1 MKKNKILTLLLSFS
15 CVTSL
20 LSSCNQ
26 EENTSPDIPSEEPE
40 KIYKYKDPKCYEG
53 TLISNLDLPLFNET
67 TLHVPLLD
75 TKINFTYQEID
86 QELSEDESMRKIKFH
101 LNMDLYS
108 SQEMYESS
116 ILSEYVLTSV
126 FGDFKYQNILNNV
139 SDLDFYY
146 YGDGVLYTTISRF
159 ENNVKPSR
167 VDEEYLKAYPREII
181 GTSKIDISSLMDMV
195 GTVSSDNSTDFI
207 IQQIYSI
214 LSGFS
219 VKIGDITSFIEGITI
234 DVLDE
239 GFKASVDQEGLDG
252 LSSILTNIVNFTV
265 NKLGIDV
272 NLKDGNLLDLN
283 KFEISYTPLA
293 ISATILSENS
303 TSSLL
308 NLSLT
313 RNDNN
318 ALSVESSINLEEDY
332 LIQEKAVKAVDSF
345 YSLYDSYSLDGSS
358 QTDIY
363 NAISTINGLNN
374 DEKSRIANFNS
385 YLGYDVLTIDE
396 NGNYTGLSEEEA
408 IQNYY
413 QNILDVINGENS
425 TDYQIMNG
433 LEKVFSL
440 FNEDKYSDSLKFNL
454 LTYLERNNEEEYN
467 AYLDKISSFLNRFL
481 DQILE
486 DVNTLLNEYNKDEE
500 HTLEKTHDLI
510 ENIYNLTSFDNIIL
524 SDDKEIKL
532 EDLKEDDIIKALPS
546 EILSKIAY
554 IFSLNHQIFDQT
566 YAQNVS
572 SIIINYLDEIY
583 KMVIDMGEKSDIKE
597 FRDVPSYLILNEDN
611 DEIYKIFDLIS
622 NGNLQFI
629 NTIKNKLDDIIS
641 DLLYKADLMANKKL
655 DNTITIEEI
664 RLIFNKKDLASKKEV
679 LDGMYNMIHVY
690 LSSPLYEKYE
700 ANLSYI
706 DKYYELCNEFELQ
719 EDRL

>member
-15 CVTSL
+15 CITSL

-26 EENTSPDIPSEEPE
+26 KENTSPDVPSEEPE

-159 ENNVKPSR
+159 ENNAKPSR

-363 NAISTINGLNN
+363 NAISTINGLNS

-425 TDYQIMNG
+425 TDYEIMNG

-454 LTYLERNNEEEYN
+454 LTYLERNNEKEYN

-510 ENIYNLTSFDNIIL
+510 ENIYILTSFDNIIL

-532 EDLKEDDIIKALPS
+532 EDLKENDIIKALPS

-566 YAQNVS
+566 YAQNIS
-572 SIIINYLDEIY
+572 SIIIKYLDEIY

-611 DEIYKIFDLIS
+611 DEMYKIFDLIS

-664 RLIFNKKDLASKKEV
+664 RLIFNKEDLASKKEV

>member
-396 NGNYTGLSEEEA
+396 NGNYTDLSEEEA

-611 DEIYKIFDLIS
+611 DEMYKIFNLIS

>member
-1 MKKNKILTLLLSFS
+1 MKKNKILTLLLSLS

-26 EENTSPDIPSEEPE
+26 EENASPDVPSEDPE
-40 KIYKYKDPKCYEG
+40 KVYKYKDPKCYEG

-116 ILSEYVLTSV
+116 ILSEYVLTSF

-159 ENNVKPSR
+159 ENNAKPSR
-167 VDEEYLKAYPREII
+167 VDEDYLKAYPREII

-272 NLKDGNLLDLN
+272 DLKDGNLLDLN

-318 ALSVESSINLEEDY
+318 ALNVESSINLEEDY

-358 QTDIY
+358 QTEIY

-425 TDYQIMNG
+425 TDYQIMSG

-440 FNEDKYSDSLKFNL
+440 FNENKYSDSLKFNL

-486 DVNTLLNEYNKDEE
+486 DVNALLGEYNKDEE

-510 ENIYNLTSFDNIIL
+510 ENIYNLTSFENIIL

-532 EDLKEDDIIKALPS
+532 EDLKEDDVIKALPS
-546 EILSKIAY
+546 EILSKIAF

-566 YAQNVS
+566 YAQNIS
-572 SIIINYLDEIY
+572 SILIKYLDEIY

-611 DEIYKIFDLIS
+611 DEMYKIFNLIS

-629 NTIKNKLDDIIS
+629 NAVKNKLDDIIS

-664 RLIFNKKDLASKKEV
+664 RLIFNKEDLASKKDV
-679 LDGMYNMIHVY
+679 LDGMYNMIHIY

-719 EDRL
+719 ENRL

>member
-15 CVTSL
+15 CITSL

-26 EENTSPDIPSEEPE
+26 KENISPDVPSEEPE

-159 ENNVKPSR
+159 ENNAKPSR

-318 ALSVESSINLEEDY
+318 ALSVENSINLEEDY

-363 NAISTINGLNN
+363 NAISTINGLNS

-425 TDYQIMNG
+425 TDYEIMNG

-510 ENIYNLTSFDNIIL
+510 ENIYILTSFDNIIL

-532 EDLKEDDIIKALPS
+532 EDLKENDIIKALPS

-566 YAQNVS
+566 YAQNIS

-597 FRDVPSYLILNEDN
+597 FRDVPSYLIVNEDN
-611 DEIYKIFDLIS
+611 DEMYKIFDLIS

-629 NTIKNKLDDIIS
+629 NTIKNKLNDIIS
-641 DLLYKADLMANKKL
+641 DLLCKADLMANKKL

-664 RLIFNKKDLASKKEV
+664 RLIFNKEDLASKKEV

>member
-26 EENTSPDIPSEEPE
+26 KENTSPDVPSEEPE

-159 ENNVKPSR
+159 ENNAKPSR

-363 NAISTINGLNN
+363 NAISTINGLNS

-425 TDYQIMNG
+425 TDYEIMNG
-433 LEKVFSL
+433 LEKIFSL

-510 ENIYNLTSFDNIIL
+510 ENIYILTSFDNIIL

-532 EDLKEDDIIKALPS
+532 EDLKENDIIKALPS

-566 YAQNVS
+566 YAQNIS

-611 DEIYKIFDLIS
+611 DEMYKIFDLIS

-641 DLLYKADLMANKKL
+641 DLLCKADLMANKKL

-664 RLIFNKKDLASKKEV
+664 RLIFNKEDLASKKEV

>member
-15 CVTSL
+15 CITSL

-26 EENTSPDIPSEEPE
+26 KENTSPDIPSEEPE

-159 ENNVKPSR
+159 ENNAKPSR

-332 LIQEKAVKAVDSF
+332 LIQEKAVKPVDSF

-363 NAISTINGLNN
+363 NAISTINGLNS

-425 TDYQIMNG
+425 TDYEIMNG
-433 LEKVFSL
+433 LEKIFSL

-454 LTYLERNNEEEYN
+454 ITYLERNNEEEYN

-510 ENIYNLTSFDNIIL
+510 ENIYILTSFDNIIL

-532 EDLKEDDIIKALPS
+532 EDLKENDIIKALPS

-566 YAQNVS
+566 YAQNIS

-583 KMVIDMGEKSDIKE
+583 KMVIDMGEKSDIKK

-611 DEIYKIFDLIS
+611 DEMYKIFDLIS

-641 DLLYKADLMANKKL
+641 DLLCKADLMANKKL

-664 RLIFNKKDLASKKEV
+664 RLIFNKEDLASKKEV

>member
-15 CVTSL
+15 CITSL

-26 EENTSPDIPSEEPE
+26 KENTSPDVPSEEPE

-159 ENNVKPSR
+159 ENNAKPSR

-363 NAISTINGLNN
+363 NAISTINGLNS

-425 TDYQIMNG
+425 TDFEIMNG
-433 LEKVFSL
+433 LEKVFTL

-500 HTLEKTHDLI
+500 HTVEKTHDLI
-510 ENIYNLTSFDNIIL
+510 ENIYILTSFDNIIL

-532 EDLKEDDIIKALPS
+532 EDLKENDIIKALPS

-566 YAQNVS
+566 YAQNIS

-611 DEIYKIFDLIS
+611 DEMYKIFDLIS

-664 RLIFNKKDLASKKEV
+664 RLIFNKEDLASKKEV

>member
-15 CVTSL
+15 CITSL

-26 EENTSPDIPSEEPE
+26 KENISPDVPSEEPE

-116 ILSEYVLTSV
+116 ILSKYVLTSV

-159 ENNVKPSR
+159 ENNAKPSR

-363 NAISTINGLNN
+363 NAISTINGLNS

-425 TDYQIMNG
+425 TDYEIMNG

-510 ENIYNLTSFDNIIL
+510 ENIYILTSFDNIIL

-532 EDLKEDDIIKALPS
+532 EDLKENDIIKALPS

-566 YAQNVS
+566 YAQNIS

-597 FRDVPSYLILNEDN
+597 FRDVPSYLIVNEDN
-611 DEIYKIFDLIS
+611 DEMYKIFDLIS

-641 DLLYKADLMANKKL
+641 DLLCKADLMANKKL

-664 RLIFNKKDLASKKEV
+664 RLIFNKEDLASKKEV

>member
-1 MKKNKILTLLLSFS
+1 MKKNKILTLLLALS
-15 CVTSL
+15 CATSL

-26 EENTSPDIPSEEPE
+26 EETTTPDVPNEEPD
-40 KIYKYKDPKCYEG
+40 KVYKYKDPKCYEG

-159 ENNVKPSR
+159 ENNAKPSR

-363 NAISTINGLNN
+363 NAISTINGLNS

-385 YLGYDVLTIDE
+385 YLGYDVLAIDE

-425 TDYQIMNG
+425 TDYEIMNG

-486 DVNTLLNEYNKDEE
+486 DVNTLLNEYSKDEE

-510 ENIYNLTSFDNIIL
+510 ENIYILTSFDNIIL

-532 EDLKEDDIIKALPS
+532 EDLKENDIIKALPS

-566 YAQNVS
+566 YAQNIS

-583 KMVIDMGEKSDIKE
+583 KMVIDMGEKSDIKK

-611 DEIYKIFDLIS
+611 DEMYKIFDLIS

-641 DLLYKADLMANKKL
+641 DLLCKADLMANKKL

-664 RLIFNKKDLASKKEV
+664 RLIFNKEDLASKKEV

>member
-15 CVTSL
+15 CITSL

-26 EENTSPDIPSEEPE
+26 KENTSPDVPSEEPE

-86 QELSEDESMRKIKFH
+86 QELSEDESIRKIKFH

-159 ENNVKPSR
+159 ENNAKPSR

-363 NAISTINGLNN
+363 NAISTINGLNS

-425 TDYQIMNG
+425 TDYEIMNG
-433 LEKVFSL
+433 LEKIFSL

-510 ENIYNLTSFDNIIL
+510 ENIYILTSFDNIIL

-532 EDLKEDDIIKALPS
+532 EDLKENDIIKALPS

-554 IFSLNHQIFDQT
+554 IFSLNHQIFGQT
-566 YAQNVS
+566 YAQNIS

-611 DEIYKIFDLIS
+611 DEMYKIFDLIS

-641 DLLYKADLMANKKL
+641 DLLCKADLMANKKL
-655 DNTITIEEI
+655 DNTINIEEI
-664 RLIFNKKDLASKKEV
+664 RLIFNKEDLASKKEV
-679 LDGMYNMIHVY
+679 LDGMYSMIHVY

>member
-15 CVTSL
+15 CITSL

-26 EENTSPDIPSEEPE
+26 KENTSPDVPSEEPE

-159 ENNVKPSR
+159 ENNAKPSR

-239 GFKASVDQEGLDG
+239 GFKASVDQKGLDG

-363 NAISTINGLNN
+363 NAISTINGLNS

-425 TDYQIMNG
+425 TDYEIMNG
-433 LEKVFSL
+433 LEKIFSL

-510 ENIYNLTSFDNIIL
+510 ENIYILTSFDNIIL

-532 EDLKEDDIIKALPS
+532 EDLKENDIIKALPS

-566 YAQNVS
+566 YAQNIS

-611 DEIYKIFDLIS
+611 DEMYKIFDLIS

-641 DLLYKADLMANKKL
+641 DLLCKADLMANKKL

-664 RLIFNKKDLASKKEV
+664 RLIFNKEDLASKKEV

>member
-219 VKIGDITSFIEGITI
+219 VKIGNITSFIEGITI

-611 DEIYKIFDLIS
+611 DEMYKIFNLIS

-700 ANLSYI
+700 ANLTYI

>member
-15 CVTSL
+15 CITSL

-26 EENTSPDIPSEEPE
+26 KENTSPDIPSEEPE

-159 ENNVKPSR
+159 ENNAKPSR

-332 LIQEKAVKAVDSF
+332 LIQEKAVKPVDSF

-363 NAISTINGLNN
+363 NAISTINGLNS

-425 TDYQIMNG
+425 TDYEIMNG
-433 LEKVFSL
+433 LEKIFSL

-454 LTYLERNNEEEYN
+454 ITYLERNNEEEYN

-510 ENIYNLTSFDNIIL
+510 ENIYILTSFDNIIL

-532 EDLKEDDIIKALPS
+532 EDLKENDIIKALPS

-566 YAQNVS
+566 YAQNIS

-583 KMVIDMGEKSDIKE
+583 KMVIDMGEKSDIKK

-611 DEIYKIFDLIS
+611 DEMYKIFDLIS

-641 DLLYKADLMANKKL
+641 DLLCKADLW
-655 DNTITIEEI
+655 ITFALKI
-664 RLIFNKKDLASKKEV
+664 RLIFNKEDLASKKEV

>member
-15 CVTSL
+15 CITSL

-26 EENTSPDIPSEEPE
+26 KENTSPDVPSEEPE

-159 ENNVKPSR
+159 ENNAKPSR
-167 VDEEYLKAYPREII
+167 VDEEYLKEYPREII

-363 NAISTINGLNN
+363 NAISTINGLNS

-425 TDYQIMNG
+425 TDYEIMNG

-454 LTYLERNNEEEYN
+454 LTYLERNNEKEYN

-510 ENIYNLTSFDNIIL
+510 ENIYILTSFDNIIL

-532 EDLKEDDIIKALPS
+532 EDLKENDIIKALPS

-566 YAQNVS
+566 YAQNIS
-572 SIIINYLDEIY
+572 SIIIKYLDEIY

-611 DEIYKIFDLIS
+611 DEMYKIFDLIS

-664 RLIFNKKDLASKKEV
+664 RLIFNKEDLASKKEV

>member
-219 VKIGDITSFIEGITI
+219 VKIGNITSFIEGITI

-611 DEIYKIFDLIS
+611 DEMYKIFNLIS

>member
-26 EENTSPDIPSEEPE
+26 KENTSPDVPSEEPE

-159 ENNVKPSR
+159 ENNAKPSR
-167 VDEEYLKAYPREII
+167 IDEEYLKAYPREII

-363 NAISTINGLNN
+363 NAISTINGLNS

-425 TDYQIMNG
+425 TDYEIMNG
-433 LEKVFSL
+433 LEKIFSL

-510 ENIYNLTSFDNIIL
+510 ENIYILTSFDNIIL

-532 EDLKEDDIIKALPS
+532 EDLKENDIIKALPS

-566 YAQNVS
+566 YAQNIS

-583 KMVIDMGEKSDIKE
+583 KMVIDMGEKSDIKK

-611 DEIYKIFDLIS
+611 DEMYKIFDLIS

-641 DLLYKADLMANKKL
+641 DLLCKADLMANKKL

-664 RLIFNKKDLASKKEV
+664 RLIFNKEDLASKKEV

>member
-15 CVTSL
+15 CITSL

-26 EENTSPDIPSEEPE
+26 KENTSPDVPSEEPE

-159 ENNVKPSR
+159 ENNAKPSR

-252 LSSILTNIVNFTV
+252 LSSILANIVNFTV

-318 ALSVESSINLEEDY
+318 ALNVESSINLEEDY

-363 NAISTINGLNN
+363 NAISTINGLNS

-425 TDYQIMNG
+425 TDYEIMNG
-433 LEKVFSL
+433 LEKIFSL

-510 ENIYNLTSFDNIIL
+510 ENIYILTSFDNIIL

-532 EDLKEDDIIKALPS
+532 KDLKENDIIKALPS

-566 YAQNVS
+566 YAQNIS
-572 SIIINYLDEIY
+572 SIIINHLDEIY

-611 DEIYKIFDLIS
+611 DEMYKIFDLIS

-641 DLLYKADLMANKKL
+641 DLLCKADLMANKKL

-664 RLIFNKKDLASKKEV
+664 RLIFNKEDLASKKEV

>member
-425 TDYQIMNG
+425 TDYEIMNG

-566 YAQNVS
+566 YAQNIS

-664 RLIFNKKDLASKKEV
+664 RLIFNKEDLVSKKEV

-700 ANLSYI
+700 ANLTYI

>member
-15 CVTSL
+15 CITSL

-26 EENTSPDIPSEEPE
+26 KENTSPDVPSEEPE

-159 ENNVKPSR
+159 ENNAKPSR

-318 ALSVESSINLEEDY
+318 ALSVESIINLEEDY

-363 NAISTINGLNN
+363 NAISTINGLNS

-425 TDYQIMNG
+425 TDYEIMNG

-440 FNEDKYSDSLKFNL
+440 FNEEKYSDSLKFNL

-510 ENIYNLTSFDNIIL
+510 ENIYILTSFDNIIL

-532 EDLKEDDIIKALPS
+532 EDLKENDIIKALPS

-566 YAQNVS
+566 YAQNIS

-611 DEIYKIFDLIS
+611 DEMYKIFDLIS

-641 DLLYKADLMANKKL
+641 DLLCKADLMANKKL

-664 RLIFNKKDLASKKEV
+664 RLIFNKEDLASKKEV

>member
-26 EENTSPDIPSEEPE
+26 KENTSPDVPSEEPE

-159 ENNVKPSR
+159 ENNAKPSR

-313 RNDNN
+313 RNDND

-363 NAISTINGLNN
+363 NAISTINGLNS

-425 TDYQIMNG
+425 TDYEIMNG
-433 LEKVFSL
+433 LEKIFSL

-510 ENIYNLTSFDNIIL
+510 ENIYILTSFDNIIL

-532 EDLKEDDIIKALPS
+532 EDLKENDIIKALPS

-566 YAQNVS
+566 YAQNIS

-597 FRDVPSYLILNEDN
+597 FRDVPSYLILNENN
-611 DEIYKIFDLIS
+611 DEMYKIFDLIS

-664 RLIFNKKDLASKKEV
+664 RLIFNKEDLVSKKEV

>member
-26 EENTSPDIPSEEPE
+26 KENTSPDVPSEEPE

-159 ENNVKPSR
+159 ENNAKPSR

-239 GFKASVDQEGLDG
+239 GFKASVDQEGLDD

-363 NAISTINGLNN
+363 NAISTINGLNS

-425 TDYQIMNG
+425 TDYEIMNG

-510 ENIYNLTSFDNIIL
+510 ENIYILTSFDNIIL

-532 EDLKEDDIIKALPS
+532 EDLKENDIIKALPS

-566 YAQNVS
+566 YAQNIS

-611 DEIYKIFDLIS
+611 DEMYKIFDLIS

-629 NTIKNKLDDIIS
+629 NTIKNKLDNIIS
-641 DLLYKADLMANKKL
+641 DLLCKADLMANKKL

-664 RLIFNKKDLASKKEV
+664 RLIFNKEDLASKKEV

>member
-15 CVTSL
+15 CITSL

-26 EENTSPDIPSEEPE
+26 KENTSPDVPSEEPE

-159 ENNVKPSR
+159 ENNAKPSR

-214 LSGFS
+214 LSGLS

-318 ALSVESSINLEEDY
+318 ALSIESSINLEEDY
-332 LIQEKAVKAVDSF
+332 LIQEKAVKAVHSF

-363 NAISTINGLNN
+363 NAISTINGLNS

-425 TDYQIMNG
+425 TDYEIMNG
-433 LEKVFSL
+433 LEKIFSL

-510 ENIYNLTSFDNIIL
+510 ENIYILTSFDNIIL

-532 EDLKEDDIIKALPS
+532 EDLKENDIIKALPS
-546 EILSKIAY
+546 EILSRIAY

-566 YAQNVS
+566 YAQNIS

-611 DEIYKIFDLIS
+611 DEMYKIFDLIS

-641 DLLYKADLMANKKL
+641 DLLCKADLMANKKL

-664 RLIFNKKDLASKKEV
+664 RLIFNKEDLASKKEV

>member
-1 MKKNKILTLLLSFS
+1 MKKNKILTLLLSLS

-26 EENTSPDIPSEEPE
+26 EENASPDVPSEDPE
-40 KIYKYKDPKCYEG
+40 KVYKYKDPKCYEG

-86 QELSEDESMRKIKFH
+86 QELSEDESMRKMKFH

-159 ENNVKPSR
+159 ENNAKPSR
-167 VDEEYLKAYPREII
+167 LDENYLKAYPREII

-272 NLKDGNLLDLN
+272 DLKDGNLLDLN

-318 ALSVESSINLEEDY
+318 ALNVESSINLEEDY

-358 QTDIY
+358 QTEIY

-425 TDYQIMNG
+425 TDYQIMSG

-467 AYLDKISSFLNRFL
+467 AYLDKISSFLNHFL

-486 DVNTLLNEYNKDEE
+486 DVNALLDEYNKDEE

-532 EDLKEDDIIKALPS
+532 EDLKEDDVIKALPS
-546 EILSKIAY
+546 QILSKIAY

-566 YAQNVS
+566 YAQNIS
-572 SIIINYLDEIY
+572 SIIIKYLDEIY
-583 KMVIDMGEKSDIKE
+583 KMAIDMGEKSDIKE
-597 FRDVPSYLILNEDN
+597 FRDVSSYLILNEDN
-611 DEIYKIFDLIS
+611 DEMYKIFNLIS

-629 NTIKNKLDDIIS
+629 NGIKNKLDDIIS

-664 RLIFNKKDLASKKEV
+664 RLIFNKEDLASRKEV

-719 EDRL
+719 ENRL

>member
-26 EENTSPDIPSEEPE
+26 KENTSPDVPSEEPE

-159 ENNVKPSR
+159 ENNAKPSR
-167 VDEEYLKAYPREII
+167 VDEEYLKAHPREII

-363 NAISTINGLNN
+363 NAISTINGLNS

-425 TDYQIMNG
+425 TDYEIMNG

-510 ENIYNLTSFDNIIL
+510 ENIYILTSFDNIIL

-532 EDLKEDDIIKALPS
+532 EDLKENDIIKALPS

-566 YAQNVS
+566 YAQNIS

-611 DEIYKIFDLIS
+611 DEMYKIFDLIS

-664 RLIFNKKDLASKKEV
+664 RLIFNKEDLASKKEV

>member
-116 ILSEYVLTSV
+116 ILSEYVLTSI

-159 ENNVKPSR
+159 ENNAKPSR

-272 NLKDGNLLDLN
+272 NLKEGNLLDLN

-345 YSLYDSYSLDGSS
+345 YSLYDSYSLDGST

-363 NAISTINGLNN
+363 NAISRINGLNN

-425 TDYQIMNG
+425 TDYEIMNG

-440 FNEDKYSDSLKFNL
+440 FNEGKYSDSLKFNL

-532 EDLKEDDIIKALPS
+532 EDLKENDIIKALPS

-566 YAQNVS
+566 YAQNIS

-611 DEIYKIFDLIS
+611 DEMYKIFDLIS

-664 RLIFNKKDLASKKEV
+664 RLIFNKEDLASKKEV

>member
-26 EENTSPDIPSEEPE
+26 KENTSPDIPSEEPE

-159 ENNVKPSR
+159 ENNAKPSR

-363 NAISTINGLNN
+363 NAISTINGLNS

-425 TDYQIMNG
+425 TDYEIMNG
-433 LEKVFSL
+433 LEKIFSL

-510 ENIYNLTSFDNIIL
+510 ENIYILTSFDNIIL

-532 EDLKEDDIIKALPS
+532 EDLKENDIIKALPS

-566 YAQNVS
+566 YAQNIS

-583 KMVIDMGEKSDIKE
+583 KMVIDMGEKSDIKK

-611 DEIYKIFDLIS
+611 DEMYKIFGLIS

-641 DLLYKADLMANKKL
+641 DLLCKADLMANKKL

-664 RLIFNKKDLASKKEV
+664 RLIFNKEDLASKKEV